1 MLKTE
6 APVDGAMIREAIEA
20 RDGRRLAGFYGDDA
34 ELTVIDRNNPPS
46 RPRRVKGRAEIAT
59 FWDDVCGR
67 AMTHKV
73 AMTVAEGDRLAFT
86 EACAYPDGTQV
97 YCMAAVELEGGRIA
111 RQTVVQAW
119 DE

>member
-67 AMTHKV
+67 AILPPSSSTA
-73 AMTVAEGDRLAFT
+73 AM
-86 EACAYPDGTQV
+86 Q
-97 YCMAAVELEGGRIA
+97 
-111 RQTVVQAW
+111 
-119 DE
+119 